1 MKKMKKLFAS
11 LLVLCMVLC
20 MPNMI
25 GLAAE
30 GDSAEEAI
38 YTEYSGE
45 KLHLSVDGG
54 KAVYYQVY
62 GVAGLELNVTGSG
75 AYVIYNGKT
84 YEAENGVVK
93 VIMTEMGRRFPSVFA
108 IGNSGTE
115 AVTYEVDFV
124 EPVGTPSNP
133 EEITEDGSYTA
144 TIAEGAESYYYTYTA
159 PADGTVNV
167 SVSAYDGEWNT
178 LGWLYSVNNVTTY
191 VYGDEHH
198 SDDAEVVNPESIEV
212 KKGDVLEIIVNTYN
226 PENMWGNPAGNV
238 YTYVYFEYPEGTE
251 QNPIAWNKVNST
263 EKIPAGTTYFVT
275 GHSGATMVIT
285 AEGTYKVVM
294 GDKEYTPVNN
304 VVTIEIPKSESM
316 WGPSATNFS
325 IVNSGEE
332 FEAVVKFEYP
342 EGNENNPKEIK
353 DGKYDA
359 VFKEGDSDFYYNWTA
374 SADGVVTITI
384 SSDAGWGYTVNN
396 LTSGSYGMGHWSN
409 DEVVVPSE
417 VLTVSK
423 GDVLE
428 IKVITNNPDDWWTA
442 PAGTVS
448 TAVSFKEAALVDS
461 DTINSIK
468 DKINSAEE
476 GKADV
481 IEIPVYDKE
490 TGKVTATVIPTD
502 ILVAVKDKD
511 IWVSMD
517 MNSYEWLING
527 KDITGTNPINLQ
539 VNIGTSDI
547 TEDAIKNIANGNAT
561 VAFSIEHDGD
571 FGFKASLVTVIDTAY
586 AGKTANLYWDNNG
599 TLVKVGTCVIDA
611 NGAVKFDFTHA
622 SDYVVVVEGTAE
634 TNPGTDPGTTPGT
647 NPGVPN
653 TGDISNTLVYVVV
666 LMGAA
671 LVAAGFVAKKRFA

>member
-11 LLVLCMVLC
+11 LLVLCMLLC

-93 VIMTEMGRRFPSVFA
+93 VIMTEMGLRFPSVFA

-124 EPVGTPSNP
+124 EPVGTWSNP

-144 TIAEGAESYYYTYTA
+144 KIAEGAESYYYTYTA

-167 SVSAYDGEWNT
+167 SISAYDGEWNT
-178 LGWLYSVNNVTTY
+178 LGWLYSVNNMTTS

-251 QNPIAWNKVNST
+251 QNPIAWNKTDST
-263 EKIPAGTTYFVT
+263 EKVPAGTTYFVT
-275 GHSGATMVIT
+275 GHSGATMIIT

-294 GDKEYTPVNN
+294 GDKEYSPVNG

-325 IVNSGEE
+325 IVNSGEA
-332 FEAVVKFEYP
+332 FDAVVKFEYP
-342 EGNENNPKEIK
+342 EGNENNPKEIE

-359 VFKEGDSDFYYNWTA
+359 IFEEGDSEYYYEWTA
-374 SADGVVTITI
+374 PADGIVTVSI
-384 SSDAGWGYTVNN
+384 SSEGGWQYVVNN
-396 LTSGSYGMGHWSN
+396 TVACSYGNSHFS
-409 DEVVVPSE
+409 DDTILVPSE

-423 GDVLE
+423 GDVLQ
-428 IKVITNNPDDWWTA
+428 IKVSTYNPEDWWTA
-442 PAGTVS
+442 PAGTV
-448 TAVSFKEAALVDS
+448 TTKVSFQAAAIVDGEVIAS
-461 DTINSIK
+461 VKNEIANAT
-468 DKINSAEE
+468 E
-476 GKADV
+476 GSTEP

-502 ILVAVKDKD
+502 ILAAVKDKD
-511 IWVSMD
+511 IWVSMN

-527 KDITGTNPINLQ
+527 KDITDTNPINLQ

-547 TEDAIKNIANGNAT
+547 AEDAIKNIANGNAT

-571 FGFKASLVTVIDTAY
+571 FGFKASLVTVIDAAY
-586 AGKTANLYWDNNG
+586 AGKTANLYWNNNG
-599 TLVKVGTCVIDA
+599 TLEKVGTCVIDE

-622 SDYVVVVEGTAE
+622 SDYVVVVEGTA
-634 TNPGTDPGTTPGT
+634 
-647 NPGVPN
+647 VPN
-653 TGDISNTLVYVVV
+653 TGDFSSTLVYVVV